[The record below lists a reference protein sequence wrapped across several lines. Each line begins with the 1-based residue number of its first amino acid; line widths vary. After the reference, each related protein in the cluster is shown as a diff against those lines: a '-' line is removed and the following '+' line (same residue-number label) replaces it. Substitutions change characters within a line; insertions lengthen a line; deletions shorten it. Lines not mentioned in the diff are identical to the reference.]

1 MGVEHRKSLYGYD
14 VREPDLRRSNNRTHR
29 EIKSLWSRNHE
40 IINLAVRGH
49 KSVDIAKILNI
60 NISTVSDTLNSE
72 LGERKLS
79 ELRFGRDEEAKVV
92 GEKIRVLTDRALA
105 VYHEFFDDV
114 SGEVGLK
121 DKREGAKDFLND
133 MSGLRAP
140 TRVQSLSASVQL
152 TREELEEFKQ
162 RGIQAAKDSG
172 MIVEEAEIV
181 EAETV

>member
-1 MGVEHRKSLYGYD
+1 MTVEHRKSLYGYE
-14 VREPDLRRSNNRTHR
+14 VREPDLRRSSNRTHR

-49 KSVDIAKILNI
+49 KQTVIAEILNI

-92 GEKIRVLTDRALA
+92 AEKIRVLTDKALV
-105 VYHEFFDDV
+105 VYHEFFDDEK
-114 SGEVGLK
+114 GELGIK

-133 MSGLRAP
+133 MSGLRAA
-140 TRVQSLSASVQL
+140 TKVHSLSASVQL
-152 TREELEEFKQ
+152 TRQELEEFKQ

-172 MIVEEAEIV
+172 MIVEAEV
-181 EAETV
+181 EEAETV

>member
-1 MGVEHRKSLYGYD
+1 M
-14 VREPDLRRSNNRTHR
+14 
-29 EIKSLWSRNHE
+29 
-40 IINLAVRGH
+40 AVRGW
-49 KSVDIAKILNI
+49 KNTAIAEILNI

-72 LGERKLS
+72 LGEKKLS
-79 ELRFGRDEEAKVV
+79 EMRLARDEEARKVS
-92 GEKIRVLTDRALA
+92 EKIRVLTDKALV

-114 SGEVGLK
+114 DSELGLK

-140 TRVQSLSASVQL
+140 TRVQSLSASFQL
-152 TREELEEFKQ
+152 TKDELEKFKQ

-172 MIVEEAEIV
+172 MIVEADIE